1 MSFFEKLPDDVIIE
15 IFKYLGTKD
24 IQQIRLVCRRWV
36 SVVSDCTALRSK
48 YALMV
53 QDCTLTDSSSF
64 VRTFFHSPYQI
75 PPRITFRE
83 VIFGETN
90 LQLKLWKKIGHN
102 LEWLSITFWSIENPY
117 MYLHQWLSLL
127 KNTVNLKELLIE
139 YDDATSCPINLKACN
154 QEYHL
159 EKLEKVK
166 LYCKNPPLNLFMMRM
181 LQSTAKKINTIIY
194 RGETEIE
201 AQTLCRLISTQVA
214 TLKTLHFLDGVKT
227 LKKQHLLKCLS
238 IKDLS
243 LETLD
248 ILEPSVCAHQHNL
261 GSHLIDTT
269 ILESLA
275 THSKFRRLCCCFDVE
290 SDGIEFLQKIGRILP
305 KLKEL
310 QMDIFL
316 AENNVIVP
324 FPTHSTKLESLRV
337 RIFESEDNAYHINAL
352 VVSFEEPTPNSNLQT
367 LVIGSR
373 TIDIMSSVSIEQFA
387 KNFPNLKKLQIN
399 HHKCDAEGIVAIIDN
414 LIHLEDL
421 KLRLNTGE
429 TELLEQSTFENISR
443 LKKLTVLEI
452 ALFSNL
458 YDDTFFTQYLQLPAL
473 KILHLWTE
481 SIHITNV
488 TNQGI
493 SALCGN
499 CPLIEKLNL
508 TNFDGITNAALDEI
522 SERLIYLREIDVSGK
537 LVTPEK
543 LYDIRDT
550 LPRQYYYIHPQ
561 P

>member
-1 MSFFEKLPDDVIIE
+1 MSFDKLPDDVIIQ
-15 IFKYLGTKD
+15 IFKNLETKD
-24 IQQIRLVCRRWV
+24 IQQIRLVCHRWV

-64 VRTFFHSPYQI
+64 VRTFFKSPYQI
-75 PPRITFRE
+75 PPKITFRE

-90 LQLKLWKKIGHN
+90 IQLKLWKKIGHN

-117 MYLHQWLSLL
+117 LYLHQWLSLL
-127 KNTVNLKELLIE
+127 KNTENLKELLIE
-139 YDDATSCPINLKACN
+139 YDDATNSPINQKDCN

-166 LYCKNPPLNLFMMRM
+166 LYCKNPPLNLFLMRM
-181 LQSTAKKINTIIY
+181 LQGSAKKIHTIMY
-194 RGETEIE
+194 RGETEVE
-201 AQTLCRLISTQVA
+201 AQTLCKLMSSQVS
-214 TLKTLHFLDGVKT
+214 TLKTLHFLDGVNT

-238 IKDLS
+238 TKNLS

-248 ILEPSVCAHQHNL
+248 ILEPSICAQQQNL
-261 GSHLIDTT
+261 GSHLIDTR

-275 THSKFRRLCCCFDVE
+275 AHPMFRRLCCCFDVE
-290 SDGIEFLQKIGRILP
+290 SDGIEFLQKIGKILP

-316 AENNVIVP
+316 GENNMNVP
-324 FPTHSTKLESLRV
+324 FPTHSTKLESLRM
-337 RIFESEDNAYHINAL
+337 RIFESEENAYHINAL
-352 VVSFEEPTPNSNLQT
+352 VVSFEEPTPNCNLQT
-367 LVIGSR
+367 LVIESR
-373 TIDIMSSVSIEQFA
+373 TIDIMSSESIEQFT
-387 KNFPNLKKLQIN
+387 KYFPNLKKLQIN
-399 HHKCDAEGIVAIIDN
+399 HHKCETEGVIAIINN

-421 KLRLNTGE
+421 KLRLNTGDG
-429 TELLEQSTFENISR
+429 TDVEQSTFENLSR
-443 LKKLTVLEI
+443 LKNLKVLEI
-452 ALFSNL
+452 ALFSSL
-458 YDDTFFTQYLQLPAL
+458 YDDTFFVEYLHLPAL

-481 SIHITNV
+481 STHITNV
-488 TNQGI
+488 TNHGI

-522 SERLIYLREIDVSGK
+522 SERLRYLRELYVSGK
-537 LVTPEK
+537 LVSPEK

-550 LPRQYYYIHPQ
+550 LPRQYYYVHPES
-561 P
+561 